1 MQSQRSMA
9 TNLAFSLFGFASPLL
24 FGIICVPLLIGVIG
38 NGRFGFLSMVWV
50 LIGYFSI
57 FDLGIG
63 RSLTQLVSEQLGSG
77 ETDQLRS
84 TTRSGIKW
92 MALIATVGGLTII
105 LCRHWLVVVFG
116 DLPEGLAMEATG
128 AVIMIGVA
136 IPAVVLSSGYRGI
149 LEAFG
154 DFRDISLIRAVSGI
168 WTFAAPLAVA
178 GVDRSLGTL
187 TLSLVIGRYLT
198 LAAYAVLAEKQLRC
212 YPAALGSGSGKSV
225 RQLLTQGGWMTTSN
239 IVGPVMVYLDRFII
253 AHVVGVATVTFYTA
267 PYEVVSRFTVLPEAI
282 YSVIFPRMSQLANN
296 PTQIDRL
303 YGMSQKLLGGVMF
316 LISLG
321 TIAIGPIFLQFWLGG
336 EFRVRSNAIMSI
348 LMIGFFLNTAA
359 RPGFNLLQAH
369 ARAKWT
375 ALVHLVELLPYLL
388 ALVFGLQ
395 SYGLVGAAV
404 AWLLRAAIDLGLLSY
419 LAHRTASLGTPWLH
433 EMAALAL
440 ATTALALVAVIDT
453 LLLRFA
459 AGGVVAILFT
469 WFFWSRLLPEEERAI
484 ITHRLAFLK
493 KLRA

>member
-1 MQSQRSMA
+1 MQSQRSMTA
-9 TNLAFSLFGFASPLL
+9 NLAFSLFGFASPLL
-24 FGIICVPLLIGVIG
+24 FGVVCVPLLIAAIG

-77 ETDQLRS
+77 KTDQLRL

-92 MALIATVGGLTII
+92 MTLIAVAGGIFII
-105 LCRHWLVVVFG
+105 LCRHWLVAVFG
-116 DLPEGLAMEATG
+116 DLPAGLAAEATN
-128 AVIMIGVA
+128 AVIMIGIA

-154 DFRDISLIRAVSGI
+154 EFRDISMIRAVSGI
-168 WTFAAPLAVA
+168 WTFAAPLTVA
-178 GVDRSLGTL
+178 SVDRSLGTL
-187 TLSLVIGRYLT
+187 TLSLVIGRYVT
-198 LAAYAVLAEKQLRC
+198 LVAYAVLAERRLLH
-212 YPAALGSGSGKSV
+212 YPAPVRLEAVGSV

-282 YSVIFPRMSQLANN
+282 YSVIFPRMSQMAND
-296 PTQIDRL
+296 PAQIDRL

-321 TIAIGPIFLQFWLGG
+321 TIAIGPLFLELWLGM
-336 EFRVRSNAIMSI
+336 EFRIRSNTIMSI

-375 ALVHLVELLPYLL
+375 ALVHLMELLPYLL

-395 SYGLVGAAV
+395 RYGLVGAAV
-404 AWLLRAAIDLGLLSY
+404 AWLLRAAIDLGVLSY
-419 LAHRTASLGTPWLH
+419 LAHRTASLRTPWLR
-433 EMAALAL
+433 EMAALAI
-440 ATTALALVAVIDT
+440 ASAALVLVAVIDT
-453 LLLRFA
+453 LIPRLSVGAIIAVLFA
-459 AGGVVAILFT
+459 
-469 WFFWSRLLPEEERAI
+469 WSFWSRLLPAGEKAM
-484 ITHRLAFLK
+484 ITDRLVFLK
-493 KLRA
+493 RPRR